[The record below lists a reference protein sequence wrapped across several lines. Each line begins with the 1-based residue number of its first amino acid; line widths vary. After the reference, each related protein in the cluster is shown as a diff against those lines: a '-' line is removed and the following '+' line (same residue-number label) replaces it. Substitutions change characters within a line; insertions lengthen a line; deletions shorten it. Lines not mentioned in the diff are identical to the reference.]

1 NDIYLITLY
10 YAEDGFSSHLKRIMS
25 VPIDE
30 EVPTADLLKIAG
42 EVEESDVISYGDE
55 QFTAI
60 SQAINS
66 KVMILTVGPVTNK
79 TTVIKDIIQSY
90 SNNND
95 LSTESNYYKNAKDIP
110 YIITAQT
117 GRASKRLH
125 ESTGIKASIINSLL

>member
-1 NDIYLITLY
+1 MYNITIYY
-10 YAEDGFSSHLKRIMS
+10 EENGFSSNLKLIMS

-66 KVMILTVGPVTNK
+66 KVMILTGGPGTGK
-79 TTVIKDIIQSY
+79 TTVIKGIIQSF
-90 SNNND
+90 STIHD
-95 LSTESNYYKNAKDIP
+95 LSTDRKSVV
-110 YIITAQT
+110 
-117 GRASKRLH
+117 
-125 ESTGIKASIINSLL
+125 